1 MKCRYSVDSI
11 FQALENRN
19 LFSVPAVTDFRAD
32 HQSAPIGVPIT
43 LTTTGIAQAGIR
55 AATFWLDLDGNSRWT
70 PGVDATL
77 GDTWT
82 NSGAQQASLSRTVL
96 PTSAWPQNVRLMT
109 NLQDTQGRWGTT
121 PRLLQL
127 QRTSRPQ
134 AAIINASSSIVTP
147 DDPIT
152 LTVTGLGSTQLFAAS
167 FFADM
172 NDNHV
177 WDIGV
182 DQPIGDTWIRVPN
195 TNAFRLT
202 TTLGW
207 AIAQGFES
215 PDALGVQT
223 RTIGANVVDVNG
235 AWSSTAATMTIAI
248 APRANVVV
256 FSATGSATSVQL
268 TAVVQQWAAS
278 GWAVVLP
285 GAPNA
290 VTHSVFFYDANR
302 SERYDSGDVILGT
315 VNANPAMG
323 SMGGTFTLNA
333 TAQAS
338 WPWPRQYGAYAVDAR
353 TSGDPRSPARIAV
366 QPGDS
371 SSATN
376 VLPWVTRVRQAPSGT
391 PRTELWVIEG
401 EAFTIETTISSAVG
415 SPIGLSAAILF
426 YDVDRDGQY
435 NMAYDRLI
443 EQRSLTSG
451 LGTQQPTFNFPIA
464 GSGQIHIAAA
474 GIDANGRIG
483 AARSTVVVVTQRPN
497 VNLLSTQMVTEN
509 GARFLEVVLDA
520 ISPAGIRSVTGILEI
535 RDNTE
540 YYPVIGNM
548 RNGHW
553 VVRIPTAGLPLGNT
567 ALTLRIATFY
577 NVETIINTFAVI
589 T

>member
-1 MKCRYSVDSI
+1 MKCHDSI

-19 LFSVPAVTDFRAD
+19 LLSAPAVTDFRSD

-43 LTTTGIAQAGIR
+43 LSTTGVAQAGIR

-77 GDTWT
+77 GDTWV
-82 NSGAQQASLSRTVL
+82 SGSPQQATLSRTVL
-96 PTSAWPQNVRLMT
+96 PTGAWPQNVRLMT
-109 NLQDTQGRWGTT
+109 NLMDTQGRWGTT

-127 QRTSRPQ
+127 QRTTRPQ
-134 AAIINASSSIVTP
+134 ASIMSASAAIVTP
-147 DDPIT
+147 DEAIT

-177 WDIGV
+177 WDIGI
-182 DQPIGDTWIRVPN
+182 DQPIGDTWTRVSN

-207 AIAQGFES
+207 AIGQGFEA
-215 PDALGVQT
+215 PDALGVQS
-223 RTIGANVVDVNG
+223 RTIGANVVDING
-235 AWSSTAATMTIAI
+235 AWSSIAAMMTIAI
-248 APRANVVV
+248 APRASVVA

-268 TAVVQQWAAS
+268 TATVQQWAAS

-315 VNANPAMG
+315 VLANPAMG

-338 WPWPRQYGAYAVDAR
+338 WAWPRQYGVFAVDAR
-353 TSGDPRSPARIAV
+353 TSGNPNSAARIAV

-371 SSATN
+371 SIVSN

-391 PRTELWVIEG
+391 PREQLWVIEG
-401 EAFTIETTISSAVG
+401 DAFTVETTISSAVG
-415 SPIGLSAAILF
+415 SPIGLSAAIIF

-435 NMAYDRLI
+435 NMAYDHLI
-443 EQRSLTSG
+443 EQRTLTSG
-451 LGTQQPTFNFPIA
+451 LSTQQPTFNFPVA
-464 GSGQIHIAAA
+464 GNGQVHIAVA

-483 AARSTVVVVTQRPN
+483 AARSTVLVVTQRPV
-497 VNLLSTQMVTEN
+497 VNLISTQMVTDN
-509 GARFLEVVLDA
+509 SARFLEVVLDA
-520 ISPAGIRSVTGILEI
+520 ISPAGIRSVTGILQVH
-535 RDNTE
+535 DNTE
-540 YYPVIGNM
+540 YYPVVGNM

-553 VVRIPTAGLPLGNT
+553 VVRIPTAGLPTGNT

-577 NVETIINTFAVI
+577 NVETIINTFANI

>member
-1 MKCRYSVDSI
+1 MSKRYHSLFD
-11 FQALENRN
+11 ALENRN

-32 HQSAPIGVPIT
+32 HQSAPVGVPLT
-43 LTTTGIAQAGIR
+43 LSTTGLAQAGVR

-77 GDTWT
+77 GDTWVGG
-82 NSGAQQASLSRTVL
+82 SPQQATLSRTVL
-96 PTSAWPQNVRLMT
+96 PTNAWPQNVRLMT
-109 NLQDTQGRWGTT
+109 NVMDTHGHWGST

-127 QRTSRPQ
+127 QLTTRPQ
-134 AAIINASSSIVTP
+134 ASVMSASASIVTP
-147 DDPIT
+147 DEAIT

-182 DQPIGDTWIRVPN
+182 DQPIGDTWTRVPN

-207 AIAQGFES
+207 AIGQGFES
-215 PDALGVQT
+215 PDALGVQS

-248 APRANVVV
+248 APRANVVAL
-256 FSATGSATSVQL
+256 SATGTSTNVQL

-290 VTHSVFFYDANR
+290 VTQTVFFYDANR

-315 VNANPAMG
+315 VAANPAMG

-338 WPWPRQYGAYAVDAR
+338 WAWPRQYGAYAVDAR
-353 TSGDPRSPARIAV
+353 TSGNPNSAARIAV

-371 SSATN
+371 SIVTN
-376 VLPWVTRVRQAPSGT
+376 VLPWVTRVRQAPTGT
-391 PRTELWVIEG
+391 PRAELWVVEG
-401 EAFTIETTISSAVG
+401 DAFTIETTISSAVG
-415 SPIGLSAAILF
+415 SQIGLSAAIIF
-426 YDVDRDGQY
+426 YDVDRDGQF
-435 NMAYDRLI
+435 NIANDQLI
-443 EQRSLTSG
+443 EQRSLPSG
-451 LGTQQPTFNFPIA
+451 LSTQQPTFNFAIA
-464 GSGQIHIAAA
+464 GNGQVHIAVA

-483 AARSTVVVVTQRPN
+483 AARSTVLVVTQRPV
-497 VNLLSTQMVTEN
+497 VNLISTNMVTDN
-509 GARFLEVVLDA
+509 GARFLEVVLTA
-520 ISPAGIRSVTGILEI
+520 NSPAGVRSVTGILQSN
-535 RDNTE
+535 DNTE

-548 RNGHW
+548 RNGQW

-567 ALTLRIATFY
+567 ALTLRISSFY
-577 NVETIINTFAVI
+577 NVETIINAFAMI